1 MRAILKGESKV
12 LRRDRNRDWLKIV
25 NRAGDRMS
33 EIRVAAIAERG

>member
-25 NRAGDRMS
+25 IRADRMS